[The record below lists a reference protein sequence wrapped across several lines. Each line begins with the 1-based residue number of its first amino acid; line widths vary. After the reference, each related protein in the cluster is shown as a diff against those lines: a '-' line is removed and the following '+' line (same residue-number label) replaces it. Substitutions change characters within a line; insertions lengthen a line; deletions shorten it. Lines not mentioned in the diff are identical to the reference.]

1 MTADLA
7 SLAQRAPSYDHIG
20 ATRPADV
27 VWASKPNGYRA
38 YERTVHVGHG
48 EELWNDASE
57 ALLSWG
63 VKTRSG
69 FSVEPVP
76 VPERGVRAGDRVW
89 IRAGVGPGPYV

>member
-1 MTADLA
+1 M
-7 SLAQRAPSYDHIG
+7 
-20 ATRPADV
+20 
-27 VWASKPNGYRA
+27 
-38 YERTVHVGHG
+38 GHG

-69 FSVEPVP
+69 FSVERVP